1 MELQMDLDVKKVLE
15 FMQEQVPVSK
25 LEGVADALPKMARLL
40 WSRYPQE
47 PCVSLGLVG
56 IPISSDS
63 LPAASE
69 SSLA

>member
-1 MELQMDLDVKKVLE
+1 M
-15 FMQEQVPVSK
+15 EQVPASK
-25 LEGVADALPKMARLL
+25 LAGVADVLPQMARLL
-40 WSRYPQE
+40 WAKFPQE
-47 PCVSLGLVG
+47 PCIGLGLVG